1 MRIRITSSQKTS
13 RISDGNKDDVKEEIS
28 DQITKRVSKKLAKVI
43 YFQQQSKRMPSKFCL
58 DVALKME
65 NIIQNKAESFDDYK
79 RKVMQCISRVQKLPN
94 IWVEINPSFE
104 NDLLEDWL
112 MEKFSIRQK

>member
-1 MRIRITSSQKTS
+1 MRIRITSTQKTN
-13 RISDGNKDDVKEEIS
+13 RASDGSKDGNKEEIS

-43 YFQQQSKRMPSKFCL
+43 YFHQQSKRMPSKFCF

-65 NIIQNKAESFDDYK
+65 NIIQNKAENFDDYK
-79 RKVMQCISRVQKLPN
+79 RKVMLCISRVQKLPN

-104 NDLLEDWL
+104 NDLLEEWL
-112 MEKFSIRQK
+112 MEKLSVKQK